1 MATKGNRVKAE
12 AVKYLV
18 PQSRDE
24 AVEYIAE
31 IGRIQRQRQ
40 RIEADMN
47 DRIAAIKQEFE
58 LRAKPLGDDIR
69 QLTNGVQTWCEANRD
84 SLTQGGKV
92 KFANLASGEVK
103 WRMRPPKVGL
113 RGIETIIEACK
124 KLGLARFVR
133 TKEEIN
139 KEAML
144 AEPELAQ
151 TIAGVSITQGE
162 DFVIVPFETELEE
175 VA

>member
-1 MATKGNRVKAE
+1 MAKQPTRIKAE
-12 AVKYLV
+12 AAKVPV
-18 PQSRDE
+18 PQTRDE
-24 AVEYIAE
+24 AVENIAV
-31 IGRIQRQRQ
+31 IGRLQRQRA

-47 DRIAAIKQEFE
+47 DELSRVRQRFE
-58 LRAKPLGDDIR
+58 EQAKPLADDIR
-69 QLTNGVQTWCEANRD
+69 RLTVGVQTWCEANRD
-84 SLTQGGKV
+84 ALTQGGKV
-92 KFANLASGEVK
+92 KFANLPSGEVK

-133 TKEEIN
+133 QKEEVN

-144 AEPELAQ
+144 AEPEIAQ
-151 TIAGVSITQGE
+151 TIAGVTITQGE